1 MNHIRIDEKK
11 AMNKWAPVL
20 ENMGIQDADRLQWM
34 SEYAEY
40 HAINENAY
48 ANVSNV
54 SGLGGITAPQVSTLP
69 GTTIGTNWSSN
80 GGSNGS
86 GDLGQN
92 LLPVSMKI
100 AAQTIG
106 LDLVA
111 VKPTPGPKM
120 DLLYIDFQ
128 YDDNNVG
135 NTDERPQVFKID
147 TTYSGTTASTLTS
160 VINAVLATYSVIQS
174 VGGLTTISGAN
185 IRIFTSIGSSAAAA
199 TASNTINGAQPFLT
213 TINTGISANGGKAV
227 ATYTTGG
234 ADIYTAGS
242 AANLAGVVEF
252 LGFSRIDGFPMFRA
266 YKQANTTQ
274 TNSYPYV
281 NYAGAAN
288 SNGYSGFSTTTGAA
302 TLWGFDSTR
311 NTFNSTTSMVSQIYA
326 VFGVFLQQNN
336 FGISLVSALED
347 HIPGYVS
354 NFIGGGRYPM
364 DRASEENTYAGQIGP
379 KISSKSIAV
388 GTIEVSSALRRTE
401 IEDIKANTGM
411 DIVQKMESILVNELS
426 QTISKQIVS
435 KIFEMG
441 ALNRASAPAYAGTLA
456 NISGQTIFDLD
467 TAYVGS
473 GPGGETTHAV
483 QRKLITKMVHASNYI
498 ATEGRVGPA
507 QFAVTNGAL
516 AASLMDIA
524 GYTINPLKSKMNSS
538 GQLYPVGQ
546 IGDIQIYVD
555 PYMKYNDNRIV
566 IGRKNNPDQPGII
579 FVPYLMAQ
587 SISIISEA
595 TFAPRMLLRSR
606 YAVAEVGWY
615 PQKQF
620 MTIVVNDAAQYLN

>member
-1 MNHIRIDEKK
+1 MSHIRIDKQK
-11 AMNKWAPVL
+11 ALKKWAPVL
-20 ENMGIQDADRLQWM
+20 ENMGVAGEDRLDWM
-34 SEYAEY
+34 SEYAEF
-40 HAINENAY
+40 HSINENAY
-48 ANVSNV
+48 VNATMGGMGAVSSPQPSIFAGYN
-54 SGLGGITAPQVSTLP
+54 SQTGALGSLN
-69 GTTIGTNWSSN
+69 TTTGNL
-80 GGSNGS
+80 GS

-92 LLPVSMKI
+92 LLPVAMKI

-111 VKPTPGPKM
+111 VKPSPGPKL

-128 YDDNNVG
+128 YDDVNNLATSG
-135 NTDERPQVFKID
+135 RPQVFKI
-147 TTYSGTTASTLTS
+147 TATTTAQNLTDAIAGINTMMTVQGIVSTSDGLRGGRLFMTVATGS
-160 VINAVLATYSVIQS
+160 ASPFQTNTATYS
-174 VGGLTTISGAN
+174 L
-185 IRIFTSIGSSAAAA
+185 GSSATVEA
-199 TASNTINGAQPFLT
+199 T
-213 TINTGISANGGKAV
+213 
-227 ATYTTGG
+227 TYTKG
-234 ADIYTAGS
+234 
-242 AANLAGVVEF
+242 GVVEF
-252 LGFSRIDGFPMFRA
+252 LGFSRIDGKPIFKA
-266 YKQANTTQ
+266 YRQANSERTGVQTYPYGFVATDNTFTSA
-274 TNSYPYV
+274 TNSIASSITCIGGQGIA
-281 NYAGAAN
+281 AG
-288 SNGYSGFSTTTGAA
+288 SA
-302 TLWGFDSTR
+302 T
-311 NTFNSTTSMVSQIYA
+311 IE
-326 VFGVFLQQNN
+326 
-336 FGISLVSALED
+336 LVSALED
-347 HIPGYVS
+347 HLPGFSS
-354 NFIGGGRYPM
+354 NWSGGPASTDASGRYPM
-364 DRASEENTYAGQIGP
+364 DRASDDSSYAGVIGP

-441 ALNRASAPAYAGTLA
+441 DINRTGAPLASGKTAVGTPGLTA
-456 NISGQTIFDLD
+456 NTIFDLD
-467 TAYVGS
+467 TNYVSG

-483 QRKLITKMVHASNYI
+483 QRKLITKMVHASNFI

-507 QFAVTNGAL
+507 QYAVTNGGL
-516 AASLMDIA
+516 AAALMDIA
-524 GYTINPLKSKMNSS
+524 GYTINPTKSKINGS

-587 SISIISEA
+587 SISLISEA
-595 TFAPRMLLRSR
+595 TFAPRLLLRSR

-620 MTIVVNDAAQYLN
+620 MTISVVDSRGFLN